1 MWLRLKELLTECW
14 SKALQLN
21 CNYNQQLIKVEEN
34 SSSEEQL
41 KCVTGHFLNMR
52 KVAVSPQMGAN
63 RMQWS
68 YKRQE
73 SVKKLLNL

>member
-1 MWLRLKELLTECW
+1 
-14 SKALQLN
+14 
-21 CNYNQQLIKVEEN
+21 
-34 SSSEEQL
+34 
-41 KCVTGHFLNMR
+41 MR

-73 SVKKLLNL
+73 SVNKNKKTVKSIKMRKHLQTHLQTGNNLS